1 MVHTGKAIVFE
12 DHDDLGNRI
21 DDPDLEVSPD
31 DILVMKNSGPIGGP
45 GIPEWGFLPIPKK
58 ILATGVRDMVR
69 LSDARMSGTAFGTVV
84 VHVTPESAGG
94 GPLSAIKDGDMI
106 EIDVP
111 NRKLNLLITD
121 EELEERLN
129 TNENGAPEFKR
140 GYKWLHAQHILQA
153 DKGCD
158 FDFLRAESLQSR

>member
-1 MVHTGKAIVFE
+1 
-12 DHDDLGNRI
+12 
-21 DDPDLEVSPD
+21 
-31 DILVMKNSGPIGGP
+31 MKNSGPIGGP

-94 GPLSAIKDGDMI
+94 GPLSAIRDGDMV

-111 NRKLNLLITD
+111 NRKLNLLVSD
-121 EELEERLN
+121 EELAARLGSDN
-129 TNENGAPEFKR
+129 KDVREFKR

-153 DKGCD
+153 DQGCD
-158 FDFLRAESLQSR
+158 FDFLRSEILQ

>member
-1 MVHTGKAIVFE
+1 
-12 DHDDLGNRI
+12 
-21 DDPDLEVSPD
+21 
-31 DILVMKNSGPIGGP
+31 MKNSGPIGGP
-45 GIPEWGFLPIPKK
+45 GMPEWGFLPIPKK

-94 GPLSAIKDGDMI
+94 GPLSAIRDGDMI

-111 NRKLNLLITD
+111 NRKLNLLVND
-121 EELEERLN
+121 EELTERLN
-129 TNENGAPEFKR
+129 TCQNSVPEFKR
-140 GYKWLHAQHILQA
+140 GYKWLHAKHILQA

-158 FDFLRAESLQSR
+158 FDFLRSESLQIS